1 MEALA
6 TSAVLVAFAEIG
18 DKTQILSILLAAR
31 LRRPWP
37 IVGGIA
43 IATVA
48 NHALAGSVGVWVA
61 GRVDATVLRW
71 LVGLAFVGFGVW
83 TLRPDT
89 FAGDVRQLGGGALVT
104 TIVAFFLAEMGDKTQ
119 LATVALGA
127 RYPGQLLAVVTG
139 TTAGMLVANVPAVLA
154 GDALAARL
162 PMRAIRR
169 VAAGLFVAMGV
180 ATILAG

>member
-1 MEALA
+1 MEAFA
-6 TSAVLVAFAEIG
+6 TSAVLVALAEIG

-37 IVGGIA
+37 IVAGIA

-61 GRVDATVLRW
+61 GRVDPTSLRW
-71 LVGLAFVGFGVW
+71 LVGLAFVAFGVW

-89 FAGDVRQLGGGALVT
+89 FAGDVRQRGGVLVT
-104 TIVAFFLAEMGDKTQ
+104 TVVAFFLAEMGDKTQ

-127 RYPGQLLAVVTG
+127 RYPGRLLAVVAG

-154 GDALAARL
+154 GDALAERL
-162 PMRAIRR
+162 PMRAIRL
-169 VAAGLFVAMGV
+169 VAAGLFVAMGA